1 MCLLPLTKLLR
12 SKRGVVMLLERFK
25 QRVLRVKGLHPHL
38 ARADAL
44 HLRVASGATCGLHQQ
59 TKQPL
64 GRAEV
69 ARKQS
74 TVGVQRR
81 HQTHSTKV
89 VALSDHLGAYQ
100 HVYRARMDF
109 CELAL

>member
-1 MCLLPLTKLLR
+1 MPLTKLLR

-64 GRAEV
+64 GRTKV
-69 ARKQS
+69 ARKQCAI
-74 TVGVQRR
+74 GVQRGD
-81 HQTHSTKV
+81 QTHFAKV
-89 VALSDHLGAYQ
+89 VALGNHLGAHQ
-100 HVYRARMDF
+100 HIDCARMDF